1 MSLISDALKK
11 ARQEAARQDSLR
23 QGAPYAVGAADLPD
37 RRRTLIPVLA
47 GLGAGCLLAAALF
60 LGAYLGGRGPF
71 QKPAKET
78 VQVAEAT
85 PPAVTPAPTPAVAAT
100 PAPPPVVEP
109 VLEEKSQPVVP
120 TPTPAPPVIPPPR
133 PQERTVPVQTA
144 PPPVAETPARV
155 EPTPAPAAPI
165 EEPRPVA
172 PPVLMPAVPTP
183 VPAPASN
190 AGALEDGKSYV
201 SEVPVPGGGVV
212 RLNGIAYSPEHP
224 IAVLD
229 GRVMGP
235 GEVVQGFTVIEIQAG
250 HVKLQGHGA
259 TVFVTTK

>member
-23 QGAPYAVGAADLPD
+23 QNLPYAVGTVDAPE
-37 RRRTLIPVLA
+37 RRSTLIPILA
-47 GLGAGCLLAAALF
+47 GLGAGCLLAAVIFGIVYAA
-60 LGAYLGGRGPF
+60 GWGPF
-71 QKPAKET
+71 ARTPKEA

-85 PPAVTPAPTPAVAAT
+85 QPAATSEPVPTVASTPAP
-100 PAPPPVVEP
+100 
-109 VLEEKSQPVVP
+109 QPVIEERSSPAP
-120 TPTPAPPVIPPPR
+120 TPTPAPPVAPTPR
-133 PQERTVPVQTA
+133 PQATPAPVRTA
-144 PPPVAETPARV
+144 PPVAETPTVRV
-155 EPTPAPAAPI
+155 EPSPAPAPPV
-165 EEPRPVA
+165 ETPRPAA
-172 PPVLMPAVPTP
+172 PVVSIPAIPTP

-190 AGALEDGKSYV
+190 AEALEDGKSYV

-224 IAVLD
+224 IAVID

-235 GEVVQGFTVIEIQAG
+235 GETVQGFTVLEIQAS

-259 TVFVTTK
+259 TVYVTTK

>member
-1 MSLISDALKK
+1 VSLISDALKK

-23 QGAPYAVGAADLPD
+23 QGLPYAVGTADSPE
-37 RRRTLIPVLA
+37 RRSTLIPILA
-47 GLGAGCLLAAALF
+47 GLGAGCLLAALIFGVVYAA
-60 LGAYLGGRGPF
+60 GWGPF
-71 QKPAKET
+71 ARAPKDAP

-85 PPAVTPAPTPAVAAT
+85 PAPAPTLAA
-100 PAPPPVVEP
+100 PSAPPPVI
-109 VLEEKSQPVVP
+109 EERSRPVP
-120 TPTPAPPVIPPPR
+120 TPTPAPPVVATPR
-133 PQERTVPVQTA
+133 PQATPAPIQA
-144 PPPVAETPARV
+144 PPPPAQATQAPAVRV
-155 EPTPAPAAPI
+155 EPSPTPAPPV

-172 PPVLMPAVPTP
+172 PPIPIPAVPTP

-201 SEVPVPGGGVV
+201 SEVPIPGGGAV

-229 GRVMGP
+229 GRVVGP
-235 GEVVQGFTVIEIQAG
+235 GETVQGFTVVEIQAG